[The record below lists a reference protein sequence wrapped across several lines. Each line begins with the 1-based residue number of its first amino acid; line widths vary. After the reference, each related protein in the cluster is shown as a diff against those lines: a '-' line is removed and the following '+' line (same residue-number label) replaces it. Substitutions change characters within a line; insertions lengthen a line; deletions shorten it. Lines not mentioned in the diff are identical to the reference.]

1 MSSTLQTHL
10 QTREPDFRQVSK
22 TNPRLEEHVH
32 RALNKI
38 RKPSTAEEIAEL
50 LNRDLGA
57 GELPFAPQQ
66 IAAWLRDS
74 HEDVLN
80 LYWLGTRPR
89 R

>member
-1 MSSTLQTHL
+1 
-10 QTREPDFRQVSK
+10 
-22 TNPRLEEHVH
+22 
-32 RALNKI
+32 
-38 RKPSTAEEIAEL
+38 L

-57 GELPFAPQQ
+57 GELPFQPRE
-66 IAAWLRDS
+66 IAAWLRES